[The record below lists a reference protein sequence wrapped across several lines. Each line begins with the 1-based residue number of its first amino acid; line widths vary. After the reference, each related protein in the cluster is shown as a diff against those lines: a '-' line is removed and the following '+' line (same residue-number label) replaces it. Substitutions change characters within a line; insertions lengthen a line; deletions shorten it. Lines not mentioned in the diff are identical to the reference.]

1 MLRNIVKI
9 DESKCD
15 GCGDCIPAC
24 AEGALQII
32 DGKARL
38 ISDLFCDGL
47 GACLGHCPQGA
58 ITVEERE
65 AEPYNEKKV
74 METIAKGGKNVIK
87 AHLEHLKEH
96 GETRYYQ
103 QAIEYLKENEIEIP
117 IEKETVTPESN
128 QACGCPGSQTID
140 LRDISNDGNREETG
154 DRTSHLQQW
163 PIQLHLV
170 SPLAAYYRNSNLLL
184 AADCVGFSYPDFH
197 KDFLKDKTIAIACPK
212 LDTNQEAYLQKLAAM
227 INQTE
232 LKSITVLV
240 MQVPCCSGLVQLAQ
254 KAVEISEKSIPLKA
268 VVIGLKV
275 EILKEVDLTQQ
286 IMNKENIN

>member
-1 MLRNIVKI
+1 MLRKIVNI

-74 METIAKGGKNVIK
+74 METIVKGGRNVIK

-96 GETRYYQ
+96 NEIIYFQ
-103 QAIEYLKENEIEIP
+103 QAIDFLNENNIEIP
-117 IEKETVTPESN
+117 IEKNIINSEPK
-128 QACGCPGSQTID
+128 QGGGCPGAQTID
-140 LRDISNDGNREETG
+140 LRETNEQDKEKEHG
-154 DRTSHLQQW
+154 IRSSHLQQW

-170 SPLAAYYRNSNLLL
+170 SPLASYYKNSDLLL
-184 AADCVGFSYPDFH
+184 TADCVGFSYPDFH
-197 KDFLKDKTIAIACPK
+197 KDFLKDRTIAIACPK
-212 LDTNQEAYLQKLAAM
+212 LDTNQEIYLQKLVAM
-227 INQTE
+227 IGQAE
-232 LKSITVLV
+232 LNSITIMI

-254 KAVEISEKSIPLKA
+254 KAVELSGKNIPVKA
-268 VVIGLKV
+268 IVIGIKG
-275 EILKEVDLTQQ
+275 EILKEADITQD
-286 IMNKENIN
+286 MLSKT